1 MSVSSY
7 KSLEEGRPH
16 RSLYDMIFRNT
27 RVDRFIDISIEII
40 ISLFTTGTL
49 IYLVIEAIREQIIY
63 IFIALC
69 ILISM
74 IFEAKLVKYYRKG
87 ELEPKFKKLI
97 LGFGISILLQCNIAL
112 FIVIF
117 NHYK

>member
-27 RVDRFIDISIEII
+27 RVDRFIDISIE
-40 ISLFTTGTL
+40 T
-49 IYLVIEAIREQIIY
+49 
-63 IFIALC
+63 LC

-74 IFEAKLVKYYRKG
+74 IFEAKLVSKGKY
-87 ELEPKFKKLI
+87 
-97 LGFGISILLQCNIAL
+97 
-112 FIVIF
+112 
-117 NHYK
+117 